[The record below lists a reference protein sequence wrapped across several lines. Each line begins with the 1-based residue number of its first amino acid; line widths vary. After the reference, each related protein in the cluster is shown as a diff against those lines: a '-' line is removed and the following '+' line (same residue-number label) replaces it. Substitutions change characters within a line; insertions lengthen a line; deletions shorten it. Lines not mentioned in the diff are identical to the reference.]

1 MDEQAR
7 RVSDVE
13 RERTVAALRD
23 DLLAGRLTLEEFS
36 ERVGLAYGATVGTD
50 LDRARESL
58 PATRSEAPAATRR
71 RPMRLSIAV
80 FSHLVRRGRLRLRRH
95 TFVLSVLGD
104 LDLDLREARLE
115 RPILTVRVFALL
127 GNADVY
133 VPEGIDVDVGGVI
146 LVGHRREWGR
156 DVAYD
161 TTPLVRVRAYGVLG
175 TVDVW
180 RVPADLQGTYG
191 EVTRE
196 LQGRQRE
203 LPAGE
208 PNGA

>member
-36 ERVGLAYGATVGTD
+36 ERVELAYGATVGTD
-50 LDRARESL
+50 LELARESL
-58 PATRSEAPAATRR
+58 PATRSEAPAAPRR
-71 RPMRLSIAV
+71 RPMRMSIAV

-95 TFVLSVLGD
+95 TFALSVLGD